1 MGLAKHLKLQR
12 QIMAENNTIAG
23 WVLFAGIAAL
33 GLTIVSGEYFAPERP
48 EKMGYPIAGVAA
60 EGASTV
66 AATPIAVLLA
76 KADATKGAQ
85 VFQKCTACHN
95 AAAGGAAGIG
105 PNLYHVLGRPV
116 ASMGGFAYSDALKAI
131 KGGWDF
137 DKINTWLTAPG
148 AMAPGTKMTFAG
160 IENEQDRANVILYLN
175 QQGSNLPL
183 PKPEAAPAA
192 KAADAKP
199 AGAAK
204 S

>member
-1 MGLAKHLKLQR
+1 
-12 QIMAENNTIAG
+12 MADNNTIAG
-23 WVLFAGIAAL
+23 WILFSGIAAL

-48 EKMGYPIAGVAA
+48 EKMGYPIAGVQVEGGAA
-60 EGASTV
+60 GP

-105 PNLYHVLGRPV
+105 PNLYHVVGRPI
-116 ASMGGFAYSDALKAI
+116 ASAPGFAYSDVVKGLK
-131 KGGWDF
+131 GNWDF
-137 DKINTWLTAPG
+137 DQLNTWLTAPG

-183 PKPEAAPAA
+183 PKADAAPAA

-199 AGAAK
+199 AEPAK
-204 S
+204 T

>member
-1 MGLAKHLKLQR
+1 
-12 QIMAENNTIAG
+12 MAENNTIAG

-48 EKMGYPIAGVAA
+48 EKMGYPIAGVQVEGGAA
-60 EGASTV
+60 AV

-85 VFQKCTACHN
+85 VFAKCTACHN

-116 ASMGGFAYSDALKAI
+116 ASMPGFAYSDAVKTI
-131 KGGWDF
+131 KGSWDF

-183 PKPEAAPAA
+183 PKPEAAPAG
-192 KAADAKP
+192 KAADAAKP
-199 AGAAK
+199 AEPVK